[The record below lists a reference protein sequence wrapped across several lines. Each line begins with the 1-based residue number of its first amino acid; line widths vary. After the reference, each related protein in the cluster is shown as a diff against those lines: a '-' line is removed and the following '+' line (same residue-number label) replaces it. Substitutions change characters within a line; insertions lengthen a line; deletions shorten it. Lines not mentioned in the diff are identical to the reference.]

1 MSVEIKVP
9 SLGDG
14 VVGKLLSINVKV
26 GDVITKDTVIA
37 EINMDKADAEVPA
50 DMEGTVEKIVAQIG
64 ADVKEGDV
72 LIVIASSVAAA
83 SSAPVAETTAPTATP
98 SAAAATSQEVE
109 IKVPDLGDGATGKIN
124 EISVKVG
131 DKVTKDTVIASI
143 NLDKAD
149 AELPAD
155 VEGEIV
161 KIVAKIGDE
170 VKKGDVVAIVRVV
183 GATLAV
189 AQPEVGASFTVA
201 QNVVAT
207 SIPAA
212 VTPVTQSTNITTS
225 TNSSQRTSPL
235 ARKLAR
241 ELGVDLANVSSKGA
255 FVSKIDVIEAF
266 AKKQA
271 RSSGGG
277 GGVAQKA
284 LPDFAKYGTI
294 RKEKMSR
301 IGELTAENLSYAW
314 STVPHAWILE
324 KVDLTD
330 IEAQRQK
337 HKDTIKAKGASLTIT
352 AIIAKAVAKALA
364 QFPVFNASCDMENKE
379 IIYKEYIHMGIAVDT
394 PNGLV
399 VPVIMDCDKKSIF
412 EIAQSLGTISADAKK
427 GKLND
432 LKAATFTI
440 SNVGGIGGSG
450 ILPIVNTPQA
460 AILGVTGSNIEA
472 VWNGTEFKP
481 RLMMQMTIGF
491 DHRVINGADAT
502 RFLQVV
508 KQNLEDPFM
517 MS

>member
-9 SLGDG
+9 DLGDG
-14 VVGKLLSINVKV
+14 VVGKLIEINVKV
-26 GDVITKDTVIA
+26 GDKITKDTIIA
-37 EINMDKADAEVPA
+37 TINMDKADAEVPA
-50 DMEGTVEKIVAQIG
+50 DVEGTVEKIVAQLG
-64 ADVKEGDV
+64 SDVKQGDV
-72 LIVIASSVAAA
+72 LLVVSNSE
-83 SSAPVAETTAPTATP
+83 SAPAENVQKAANNEQSTMKSKQNQANNATE
-98 SAAAATSQEVE
+98 AQ
-109 IKVPDLGDGATGKIN
+109 IKVPSLGDGVKGSVT
-124 EISVKVG
+124 EILVKVG
-131 DKVTKDTVIASI
+131 DTVSKNTIVAAI

-149 AELPAD
+149 AEMPAEVD
-155 VEGEIV
+155 GVITSILVSVGQEVGE
-161 KIVAKIGDE
+161 
-170 VKKGDVVAIVRVV
+170 GDVF
-183 GATLAV
+183 ATV
-189 AQPEVGASFTVA
+189 SSTSSASAPAPKAETPAPTVA
-201 QNVVAT
+201 SAAAPAPAT
-207 SIPAA
+207 SVNVP
-212 VTPVTQSTNITTS
+212 STSNTS
-225 TNSSQRTSPL
+225 SRTSPL

-241 ELGVDLANVSSKGA
+241 ELGIDLANVSASGA
-255 FVSKIDVIEAF
+255 FISKLDVINAY
-266 AKKQA
+266 AKKQ
-271 RSSGGG
+271 GGGGTSG

-294 RKEKMSR
+294 RREKMSR

-330 IEAQRQK
+330 IEANRQK
-337 HKDTIKAKGASLTIT
+337 HKDIVKAKGASLTIT
-352 AIIAKAVAKALA
+352 AIIAKAVAKALE
-364 QFPVFNASCDMENKE
+364 QFPVFNASCDMANKE

-399 VPVIMDCDKKSIF
+399 VPVIMNCDKKSIF
-412 EIAQSLGTISADAKK
+412 EIAQDLGTISADAKK

-517 MS
+517 MSLY

>member
-161 KIVAKIGDE
+161 KIVAKVGDE

-189 AQPEVGASFTVA
+189 AQPAD
-201 QNVVAT
+201 VVAVVT
-207 SIPAA
+207 QPVA
-212 VTPVTQSTNITTS
+212 VAPVTQSTNITAS

-271 RSSGGG
+271 RSLGGG

-517 MS
+517 MSLY

>member
-9 SLGDG
+9 DLGDG
-14 VVGKLLSINVKV
+14 VVGKLLNINVKV

-50 DMEGTVEKIVAQIG
+50 DMEGTVEKIVAKAG
-64 ADVKEGDV
+64 DDVKQGDV
-72 LIVIASSVAAA
+72 LIVIS
-83 SSAPVAETTAPTATP
+83 TAVSKSEPIAVSNPTIATP
-98 SAAAATSQEVE
+98 QSAEPVSSE
-109 IKVPDLGDGATGKIN
+109 IEIRVPDLGDGAVGKIN
-124 EISVKVG
+124 EILIAVG
-131 DKVTKDTVIASI
+131 DKVSKDSVVASI

-149 AELPAD
+149 AEMPAE
-155 VEGEIV
+155 VEGTIT
-161 KIVAKIGDE
+161 KIIAKVGDE
-170 VKKGDVVAIVRVV
+170 VKQGDLIAIVASIATANQVAVATPQPVVAAPKAVQ
-183 GATLAV
+183 TAV
-189 AQPEVGASFTVA
+189 AVA
-201 QNVVAT
+201 PIIQN
-207 SIPAA
+207 
-212 VTPVTQSTNITTS
+212 TTS
-225 TNSSQRTSPL
+225 NNTQRTSPL

-241 ELGVDLANVSSKGA
+241 ELGIDLANVSSKGA
-255 FVSKIDVIEAF
+255 FISKIDVIEAF

-271 RSSGGG
+271 RTSGG
-277 GGVAQKA
+277 GGVAPKA
-284 LPDFAKYGTI
+284 LPNFAKYGTI

-337 HKDTIKAKGASLTIT
+337 HKDIVKAKGASLTIT
-352 AIIAKAVAKALA
+352 AIIAKAVAKALV
-364 QFPVFNASCDMENKE
+364 QMPVFNASCDMENKE
-379 IIYKEYIHMGIAVDT
+379 IIFKEFVHMGIAVDT

-412 EIAQSLGTISADAKK
+412 EIAQDLGTISADAKK

-432 LKAATFTI
+432 IKAATFTI

-502 RFLQVV
+502 RFLQIV

-517 MS
+517 LSLY

>member
-161 KIVAKIGDE
+161 KIVAKVGDE

-189 AQPEVGASFTVA
+189 AQPAD
-201 QNVVAT
+201 VVAVVT
-207 SIPAA
+207 QPVA
-212 VTPVTQSTNITTS
+212 VAPVTQSTNITAS

-517 MS
+517 MSLY

>member
-83 SSAPVAETTAPTATP
+83 SSAPVVETPAPAATP
-98 SAAAATSQEVE
+98 SSAAVSQEVE

-161 KIVAKIGDE
+161 KIVAKVGDE
-170 VKKGDVVAIVRVV
+170 VKKGDVVAIVKIENRETKIESTAPVI
-183 GATLAV
+183 V
-189 AQPEVGASFTVA
+189 APTA
-201 QNVVAT
+201 

-212 VTPVTQSTNITTS
+212 VAPITQSTNIT
-225 TNSSQRTSPL
+225 NSNQRTSPL

-241 ELGVDLANVSSKGA
+241 ELGVDLTNVSSKGA

-271 RSSGGG
+271 HSTGGG

-337 HKDTIKAKGASLTIT
+337 HKDIVKAKGASLTIT

-472 VWNGTEFKP
+472 VWNGSEFKP

-517 MS
+517 LSLY

>member
-9 SLGDG
+9 DLGDG

-37 EINMDKADAEVPA
+37 EINMDKADSEVPA
-50 DMEGTVEKIVAQIG
+50 DMEGTVEKIVAKEG
-64 ADVKEGDV
+64 DEVKQGDV
-72 LIVIASSVAAA
+72 LIVIS
-83 SSAPVAETTAPTATP
+83 SSAPVATAAVPVATTTEVPISTP
-98 SAAAATSQEVE
+98 SATTEVE
-109 IKVPDLGDGATGKIN
+109 IRVPDLGDGVAGKIN
-124 EISVKVG
+124 EISVAVG
-131 DKVTKDTVIASI
+131 DKVTKDSIVVSI

-149 AELPAD
+149 AEMPAE
-155 VEGEIV
+155 VEGEII
-161 KIVAKIGDE
+161 KIIAKVGDE
-170 VKKGDVVAIVRVV
+170 VKQGDLIAI
-183 GATLAV
+183 
-189 AQPEVGASFTVA
+189 
-201 QNVVAT
+201 VAT
-207 SIPAA
+207 SSVANTAASAKPEAPSTAVAVVQAA
-212 VTPVTQSTNITTS
+212 VAPIIQSSS
-225 TNSSQRTSPL
+225 TNSTQRTSPL

-255 FVSKIDVIEAF
+255 FISKIDVIEAF

-271 RSSGGG
+271 RSTGG
-277 GGVAQKA
+277 GGVAQKP
-284 LPDFAKYGTI
+284 LPNFAKYGTI

-301 IGELTAENLSYAW
+301 IGELTAENLSYSW

-337 HKDTIKAKGASLTIT
+337 HKDIVKAKGASLTIT
-352 AIIAKAVAKALA
+352 AIIAKAVAKALV
-364 QFPVFNASCDMENKE
+364 QLPVFNASCDMENKE
-379 IIYKEYIHMGIAVDT
+379 IIFKEYVHMGIAVDT

-412 EIAQSLGTISADAKK
+412 EIAQDLGTISADAKK

-432 LKAATFTI
+432 IKAATFTI

-460 AILGVTGSNIEA
+460 AILGVTGSTIEA

-481 RLMMQMTIGF
+481 RLIMQMTIGF

-517 MS
+517 MSLY

>member
-83 SSAPVAETTAPTATP
+83 SSAPVAETPAPAATP
-98 SAAAATSQEVE
+98 TTAAISQEVE

-189 AQPEVGASFTVA
+189 AQPAD
-201 QNVVAT
+201 VVAVVT
-207 SIPAA
+207 HPAA
-212 VTPVTQSTNITTS
+212 VAPVTQSTNITNS
-225 TNSSQRTSPL
+225 TQRTSPL

-241 ELGVDLANVSSKGA
+241 ELGVDLANVSSKGT

-271 RSSGGG
+271 RSTGGG

-337 HKDTIKAKGASLTIT
+337 HKDIVKAKGASLTIT

-517 MS
+517 MSLY

>member
-14 VVGKLLSINVKV
+14 VVGKLLNINVKV

-50 DMEGTVEKIVAQIG
+50 DMEGTVEKIVAQVG
-64 ADVKEGDV
+64 GDVKEGDV
-72 LIVIASSVAAA
+72 LIIISASSLKSEQVTVTNPTTVA
-83 SSAPVAETTAPTATP
+83 P
-98 SAAAATSQEVE
+98 AATSSVVTEQE

-124 EISVKVG
+124 EILVKEG
-131 DKVTKDTVIASI
+131 DVVTKDTVIASI

-155 VEGEIV
+155 ADGIIV
-161 KIVAKIGDE
+161 KIVAKVGDE
-170 VKKGDVVAIVRVV
+170 VKKGDLVAIISVNSEQRT
-183 GATLAV
+183 AN
-189 AQPEVGASFTVA
+189 STVA
-201 QNVVAT
+201 APVLTSVA
-207 SIPAA
+207 SAP
-212 VTPVTQSTNITTS
+212 TPEQSNNPTIQQSNNPKRTT
-225 TNSSQRTSPL
+225 PL
-235 ARKLAR
+235 ARALAR
-241 ELGVDLANVSSKGA
+241 ELGIDLATVTTKGTY
-255 FVSKIDVIEAF
+255 VSKLDVVEAY

-277 GGVAQKA
+277 GFAQKA
-284 LPDFAKYGTI
+284 LPDFSKYGTI
-294 RKEKMSR
+294 RREKMSR

-314 STVPHAWILE
+314 STIPHAWILE

-330 IEAQRQK
+330 IEAKRQQ
-337 HKDTIKAKGASLTIT
+337 HKDVIKAKGASLTIT
-352 AIIAKAVAKALA
+352 AILAKAVAKTLLE
-364 QFPVFNASCDMENKE
+364 FPAFNSSCDMDNKE
-379 IIYKEYIHMGIAVDT
+379 IIYKDFVNMGIAVDT
-394 PNGLV
+394 PNGLL

-412 EIAQSLGTISADAKK
+412 EIAQALGTVSADAKK

-432 LKAATFTI
+432 IKAATFTI

-450 ILPIVNTPQA
+450 ILPIVNPPQVG
-460 AILGVTGSNIEA
+460 ILGVTGSNIEA

-502 RFLQVV
+502 RFLQGV
-508 KQNLEDPFM
+508 KQKLEDPFLM
-517 MS
+517 NLY

>member
-9 SLGDG
+9 DLGDG

-26 GDVITKDTVIA
+26 GDVITKDTVVA
-37 EINMDKADAEVPA
+37 EINMDKADSEVPA
-50 DMEGTVEKIVAQIG
+50 DMEGTVEKIVAKEG
-64 ADVKEGDV
+64 DEVKQGDV
-72 LIVIASSVAAA
+72 LIVIS
-83 SSAPVAETTAPTATP
+83 SSAPVATAFVPVATTTEVPISIP
-98 SAAAATSQEVE
+98 SATTEVE
-109 IKVPDLGDGATGKIN
+109 IRVPDLGDGAVGKIN
-124 EISVKVG
+124 EILVAVG
-131 DKVTKDTVIASI
+131 DKVTKDSVVASI

-149 AELPAD
+149 AEMPAE
-155 VEGEIV
+155 VEGEII
-161 KIVAKIGDE
+161 KIIAKVGDE
-170 VKKGDVVAIVRVV
+170 VKQGDLIAIVAAIATTNQATVTAPQPVV
-183 GATLAV
+183 SAPKAVQTEVAV
-189 AQPEVGASFTVA
+189 APIA
-201 QNVVAT
+201 QN
-207 SIPAA
+207 
-212 VTPVTQSTNITTS
+212 TTS
-225 TNSSQRTSPL
+225 NNPQRTSPL

-255 FVSKIDVIEAF
+255 FISKIDVIEAF

-271 RSSGGG
+271 RTSGGG
-277 GGVAQKA
+277 GVTPKA
-284 LPDFAKYGTI
+284 LPNFAKYGTI

-337 HKDTIKAKGASLTIT
+337 HKDIVKAKGASLTIT
-352 AIIAKAVAKALA
+352 AIIAKAVAKALV
-364 QFPVFNASCDMENKE
+364 QMPVFNASCDMENKE
-379 IIYKEYIHMGIAVDT
+379 IIFKEFVHMGIAVDT

-412 EIAQSLGTISADAKK
+412 EIAQDLGVISADAKK

-432 LKAATFTI
+432 IKAATFTI

-472 VWNGTEFKP
+472 IWNGTEFKP

-502 RFLQVV
+502 RFLQIV

-517 MS
+517 LSLY

>member
-9 SLGDG
+9 DLGDG

-37 EINMDKADAEVPA
+37 EINMDKADSEVPA
-50 DMEGTVEKIVAQIG
+50 DMEGTVEKIVAKAG
-64 ADVKEGDV
+64 DEVKQGDV
-72 LIVIASSVAAA
+72 LIVIS
-83 SSAPVAETTAPTATP
+83 SSAPVATAAVPVATTTEVPISTP
-98 SAAAATSQEVE
+98 SATTEVE
-109 IKVPDLGDGATGKIN
+109 IRVPDLGDGVAGKIN
-124 EISVKVG
+124 EISVAVG
-131 DKVTKDTVIASI
+131 DKVTKDSIVVSI

-149 AELPAD
+149 AEMPAE
-155 VEGEIV
+155 VEGEII
-161 KIVAKIGDE
+161 KIIAKVGDE
-170 VKKGDVVAIVRVV
+170 VKQGDLIAI
-183 GATLAV
+183 
-189 AQPEVGASFTVA
+189 
-201 QNVVAT
+201 VAT
-207 SIPAA
+207 SSVANTAASAKPEAPSTAVAVVQAA
-212 VTPVTQSTNITTS
+212 VAPIIQSSS
-225 TNSSQRTSPL
+225 TNSTQRTSPL

-255 FVSKIDVIEAF
+255 FISKIDVIEAF

-271 RSSGGG
+271 RSTGG
-277 GGVAQKA
+277 GGVAQKP
-284 LPDFAKYGTI
+284 LPNFAKYGTI

-301 IGELTAENLSYAW
+301 IGELTAENLSYSW

-337 HKDTIKAKGASLTIT
+337 HKDIVKAKGASLTIT
-352 AIIAKAVAKALA
+352 AIIAKAVAKALV
-364 QFPVFNASCDMENKE
+364 QLPVFNASCDMENKE
-379 IIYKEYIHMGIAVDT
+379 IIFKEYVHMGIAVDT

-412 EIAQSLGTISADAKK
+412 EIAQDLGTISADAKK

-432 LKAATFTI
+432 IKAATFTI

-481 RLMMQMTIGF
+481 RLIMQMTIGF

-517 MS
+517 MSLY

>member
-9 SLGDG
+9 DLGDG
-14 VVGKLLSINVKV
+14 VVGKLLNINVKV

-50 DMEGTVEKIVAQIG
+50 DMEGTVEKIVGKAG
-64 ADVKEGDV
+64 DDVKQGDV
-72 LIVIASSVAAA
+72 LIVISTAVSKSEPIVVSNPTIAVPQSAEPVSS
-83 SSAPVAETTAPTATP
+83 
-98 SAAAATSQEVE
+98 E
-109 IKVPDLGDGATGKIN
+109 IEIRVPDLGDGAVGKIN
-124 EISVKVG
+124 EILIAVG
-131 DKVTKDTVIASI
+131 DKVSKDSVVASI

-149 AELPAD
+149 AEMPAE
-155 VEGEIV
+155 VEGEILKIMV
-161 KIVAKIGDE
+161 KVGDE
-170 VKKGDVVAIVRVV
+170 VKQGDLIAVVAAI
-183 GATLAV
+183 ATANQAAV
-189 AQPEVGASFTVA
+189 AAPQPVVSAPKAVQIEVAVSPIA
-201 QNVVAT
+201 QN
-207 SIPAA
+207 
-212 VTPVTQSTNITTS
+212 TTS
-225 TNSSQRTSPL
+225 NNTQRTSPL

-255 FVSKIDVIEAF
+255 FISKIDVIEAF

-271 RSSGGG
+271 RTSGG
-277 GGVAQKA
+277 GGVAPKA
-284 LPDFAKYGTI
+284 LPNFAKYGTI

-301 IGELTAENLSYAW
+301 IGELTAENLSYSW

-337 HKDTIKAKGASLTIT
+337 HKDIVKTKGASLTIT
-352 AIIAKAVAKALA
+352 AIIAKAVAKALV
-364 QFPVFNASCDMENKE
+364 QMPVFNASCDMENKE
-379 IIYKEYIHMGIAVDT
+379 IIFKEFVHMGIAVDT

-412 EIAQSLGTISADAKK
+412 EIAQDLGTISADAKK

-432 LKAATFTI
+432 IKAATFTI

-502 RFLQVV
+502 RFLQIV

-517 MS
+517 LSLY

>member
-9 SLGDG
+9 DLGDG
-14 VVGKLLSINVKV
+14 VVGKLLNINVKV
-26 GDVITKDTVIA
+26 GDIITKDTVIA

-50 DMEGTVEKIVAQIG
+50 DMDGTVEKIVAKAG
-64 ADVKEGDV
+64 DEVKQGDV
-72 LIVIASSVAAA
+72 LIVI
-83 SSAPVAETTAPTATP
+83 SSAKSEQVAVNPAPVVASQATPVATAT
-98 SAAAATSQEVE
+98 SSEVE
-109 IKVPDLGDGATGKIN
+109 IRVPDLGDGAVGKIN
-124 EISVKVG
+124 EISVSVG
-131 DKVTKDTVIASI
+131 DKVTKDSVVASI

-149 AELPAD
+149 AEMPAD
-155 VEGEIV
+155 VEGEII
-161 KIVAKIGDE
+161 KIVAKVGDE
-170 VKKGDVVAIVRVV
+170 VKQGDLIAVVKTTNSDKP
-183 GATLAV
+183 ATKSE
-189 AQPEVGASFTVA
+189 Q
-201 QNVVAT
+201 
-207 SIPAA
+207 AA
-212 VTPVTQSTNITTS
+212 VNNPVQVSVPQPSSNQAATVSTS
-225 TNSSQRTSPL
+225 SNSAQRTSPL

-255 FVSKIDVIEAF
+255 FISKIDVIEAF

-271 RSSGGG
+271 RSTGG
-277 GGVAQKA
+277 GGVAQKP
-284 LPDFAKYGTI
+284 LPNFAKYGTI

-337 HKDTIKAKGASLTIT
+337 HKDIVKAKGASLTIT
-352 AIIAKAVAKALA
+352 AIIAKAVAKALV
-364 QFPVFNASCDMENKE
+364 QLPVFNASCDMENKE
-379 IIYKEYIHMGIAVDT
+379 IIFKEYVHMGIAVDT

-412 EIAQSLGTISADAKK
+412 EIAQDLGTISADAKK

-432 LKAATFTI
+432 IKAATFTI

-517 MS
+517 MSLY